1 VPLRV
6 YLNESANTAIA
17 TGLQRRG
24 VEAWSARDVG
34 NRGLADEEQ
43 LQYATRERA
52 VLFTHDDDFLRIA
65 REWKRKGR
73 EHGGILFV
81 HARRLSIGEAIYRV
95 AEYAQA
101 LDPEDVNNQVLF
113 L

>member
-1 VPLRV
+1 MALRI
-6 YLNESANTAIA
+6 YLDENANTAIA
-17 TGLQRRG
+17 EGLRQRG
-24 VEAWSARDVG
+24 IDAWSARDVG

-43 LQYATRERA
+43 LQYATRKRA
-52 VLFTHDDDFLRIA
+52 VTFTHDDDFLSLA
-65 REWKRKGR
+65 DEWEETGR

-81 HARRLSIGEAIYRV
+81 HARRLSIGESIYRV